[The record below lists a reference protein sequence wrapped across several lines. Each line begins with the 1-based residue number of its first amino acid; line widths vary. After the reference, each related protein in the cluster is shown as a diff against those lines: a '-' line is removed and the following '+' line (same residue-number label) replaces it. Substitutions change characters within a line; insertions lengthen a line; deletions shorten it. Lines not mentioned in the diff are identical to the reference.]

1 MRKYAIIKKLTAY
14 YPKITELKCF
24 FKTGDLSLFIMEL
37 TWLVFALLS
46 ALTAAFVAIFGK
58 LGLEGIDTNT
68 ATMIRAGIMF
78 VVLFLVILF
87 TGKMSQ
93 VPEIF
98 SNQKALFYIFLSALA
113 GAASWIFYF
122 IALKMG
128 NASQVAPIDR
138 LSIIFVIIF
147 AALLLGEKVTINAA
161 IGVALMAVGAIL
173 VALG

>member
-1 MRKYAIIKKLTAY
+1 
-14 YPKITELKCF
+14 
-24 FKTGDLSLFIMEL
+24 MEL
-37 TWLVFALLS
+37 SWLVFALLS

-87 TGKMSQ
+87 TGKMDK

-98 SNQKALFYIFLSALA
+98 ANQKALFYIFLSALA